1 MAAGDQP
8 AYALPKEACQAFSDA
23 CGGEVDWRTDGGKRC
38 ERHQGIYERS
48 RRKQRLLSWTVAAL
62 IVVAAAVV
70 VNALIRPEQGPSQ
83 AQAWDICHEYAAATL
98 EISPGTRFAE
108 LPANPS
114 ERVKVIL
121 ASDLYRVFS
130 YYVLPDLTRRDFLC
144 TVRYLGNDEW
154 EVAGI
159 AVAP

>member
-1 MAAGDQP
+1 MAGGHQP
-8 AYALPKEACQAFSDA
+8 EPALPHDACREFSDQ
-23 CGGEVDWRTDGGKRC
+23 CGGAVDWRADGGKRC

-48 RRKQRLLSWTVAAL
+48 RRKQRILSWTVAAL

-83 AQAWDICHEYAAATL
+83 ARAWDVCHEYAAATL
-98 EISPGTRFAE
+98 EIGPGTRFGE

-114 ERVKVIL
+114 ERVKVVL

-154 EVAGI
+154 EVAGMT
-159 AVAP
+159 VAP